1 MIRLDI
7 QEYCDNCLDFSPAVD
22 RPQKAFGLDGTVVQ
36 TDTIITCE
44 HATRCE
50 MIKRYLTR
58 KMKGDSE

>member
-22 RPQKAFGLDGTVVQ
+22 KPQKLFGSDGAVVQ
-36 TDTIITCE
+36 SDTIVTCE

-50 MIKRYLTR
+50 MIKRYLAR
-58 KMKGDSE
+58 KMKGDNE